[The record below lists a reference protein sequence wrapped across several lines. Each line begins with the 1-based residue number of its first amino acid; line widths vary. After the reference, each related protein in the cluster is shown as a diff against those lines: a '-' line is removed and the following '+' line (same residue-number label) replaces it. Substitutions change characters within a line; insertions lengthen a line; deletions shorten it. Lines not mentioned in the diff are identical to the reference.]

1 MQVEVTQVSLSFFSI
16 FGIVGAVLFA
26 LFLYK
31 VLPDILKGLF
41 EGIGVMFDGMCE
53 FLTEIPSS
61 AWLSILGLITFIFI
75 VIVIDKSADFYQ
87 QPTSQTKTYQS
98 YPTDNYRTV
107 YAPRQEPLKKEE
119 IVIEKKEEPKPY
131 YEEEFK
137 MYDDEQGMVIIAE
150 ERNEEQRIEVVDEVK
165 NDEIIIEEVKRK
177 KANLRAIGAFAKQLK
192 KVNREYI
199 RKVKHDDDKI
209 FYRHAM
215 AMYEQF
221 EGKEIMKY
229 RPSCGV
235 RVK

>member
-41 EGIGVMFDGMCE
+41 EGIGEILDAF
-53 FLTEIPSS
+53 TEIPAS

-75 VIVIDKSADFYQ
+75 VIVIDRSAEFYR
-87 QPTSQTKTYQS
+87 QPTSQTKTFQS

-131 YEEEFK
+131 YEKQIKLMIPNNRNF
-137 MYDDEQGMVIIAE
+137 QIE
-150 ERNEEQRIEVVDEVK
+150 ERNEEPRIEVVDEVK
-165 NDEIIIEEVKRK
+165 NDEIIIEEVKNK
-177 KANLRAIGAFAKQLK
+177 KVDLRAIGAFAKQLK

-229 RPSCGV
+229 RPSCGI
-235 RVK
+235 RIK